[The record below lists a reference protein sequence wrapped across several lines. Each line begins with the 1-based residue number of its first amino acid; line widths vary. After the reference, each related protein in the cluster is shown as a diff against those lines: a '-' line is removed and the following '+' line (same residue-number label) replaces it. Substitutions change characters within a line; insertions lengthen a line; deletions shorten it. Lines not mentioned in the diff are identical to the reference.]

1 MLCNKLWA
9 QELVDGMPEK
19 KYSHRA
25 LDDIR
30 ESIGE
35 LRYYRQQLWKID
47 DGLTE
52 EEEERTVTSTT

>member
-1 MLCNKLWA
+1 
-9 QELVDGMPEK
+9 MPEK